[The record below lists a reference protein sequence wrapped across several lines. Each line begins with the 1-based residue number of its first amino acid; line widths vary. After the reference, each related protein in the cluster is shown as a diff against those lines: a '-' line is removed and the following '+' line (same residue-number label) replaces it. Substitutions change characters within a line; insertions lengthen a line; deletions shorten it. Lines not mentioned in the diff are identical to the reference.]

1 MALDPVIAL
10 IKDDPDLMH
19 RLIDAGSREERA
31 AILAEYG
38 VEVPDPEHVKAKMT
52 ELMAVSGGSAF
63 GDAMALGGGAL
74 AVSAAIVAAVA

>member
-38 VEVPDPEHVKAKMT
+38 VVVPDPEHVKAKMT
-52 ELMAVSGGSAF
+52 ELMAVSGG
-63 GDAMALGGGAL
+63 GDSSWVVAQA
-74 AVSAAIVAAVA
+74 SAAVAAAAG